1 MSNGPDLI
9 ATNSVV
15 YVVDDDDSM
24 RNALGRLFRSVGLGV
39 ELFGSAQEFL
49 DFDKRDVPSCL
60 ILDVRL
66 KGQSGLALQEQI
78 VAGDLQLPIIFITA
92 HGDVAM
98 SVKAMKNGALDFMSK
113 PFRDQDMLDVVQ
125 NALLKDEKRR
135 KSDGRLADVR
145 RRYGTLTPR
154 EREVMKYVV
163 SGLLNKQIAAEMGL
177 SEITVKIHRGH
188 AMRKMG
194 ARTLP
199 EFVLGAQ
206 ALGLDPA
213 AEYAAGRRACTRRCG
228 GVSAAAYRF
237 TICLGSTSVRPRP
250 ASRHTIMHDTGS
262 AKLPDD
268 CFSTPTTYGP
278 KKPPMLPIAL
288 IHAMPLAALLGP
300 STAVGI
306 PQNTGGTDSNPALA
320 MHSASTVS
328 HRLPCQTSA
337 SMSPAA
343 ASRNSAAV
351 CRRRSR

>member
-1 MSNGPDLI
+1 MSHGPDLI

-24 RNALGRLFRSVGLGV
+24 RKALGRLFRSVGLSV

-49 DFDKRDVPSCL
+49 DFDKPDVPSCL

-78 VAGDLQLPIIFITA
+78 VAGDVQLPIIFITA
-92 HGDVAM
+92 HGDVEM
-98 SVKAMKNGALDFMSK
+98 SVKAMKNGALDFLSK

-135 KSDGRLADVR
+135 KSESRVADVR
-145 RRYGTLTPR
+145 RRYQTLTPR

-163 SGLLNKQIAAEMGL
+163 SGLLNKQIAAELGL

-206 ALGLDPA
+206 SLGLDPNA
-213 AEYAAGRRACTRRCG
+213 
-228 GVSAAAYRF
+228 
-237 TICLGSTSVRPRP
+237 
-250 ASRHTIMHDTGS
+250 D
-262 AKLPDD
+262 
-268 CFSTPTTYGP
+268 
-278 KKPPMLPIAL
+278 
-288 IHAMPLAALLGP
+288 
-300 STAVGI
+300 
-306 PQNTGGTDSNPALA
+306 
-320 MHSASTVS
+320 
-328 HRLPCQTSA
+328 
-337 SMSPAA
+337 
-343 ASRNSAAV
+343 
-351 CRRRSR
+351 